1 MPTVIMPK
9 MGDAMEEGTIVK
21 WLKAIGDQVAKNEP
35 IAEIETDKA
44 TVELTADYVGT
55 LSRRFAGEGE
65 SVAIGKPIAVITG
78 EGETADESDAAPAP
92 VPAAAQGKAEGG
104 ETTHGAIAEA
114 PAPPPPQT
122 QEATLAP
129 APAEG
134 ERLKVSPLARRIA
147 QEHEIDLRGV
157 HGSGPNGRI
166 VREDVEAALRAPQ
179 ANATPAAST
188 QQATPTPTPAAADA
202 PVQSPAPQVED
213 GDERVSLSRMRTAIA
228 RQMSVSKS
236 TIPHFYVSAEVD
248 MTEALAWRKRLNEAA
263 AAEGY
268 KITVNDMIVKA
279 AAMALVKYPN
289 LNASFGGDHIV
300 MHRHV
305 NISIAVALK
314 EGLIAPVVRDVD
326 KKSLGTVAREAN
338 DLVGRAR
345 AGKVT
350 PAEYSGG
357 TFTVSNLGPF
367 GVDTFIAIV
376 TAPQG
381 GALAVASSAQQA
393 VVVDGEIVIRD
404 RMNITLSADHRITDG
419 AEGAQFIGEVRRL
432 LENPL
437 ALLM

>member
-9 MGDAMEEGTIVK
+9 MGDAMEEGTVVK

-55 LSRRFAGEGE
+55 LSKRFAGEGE

-78 EGETADESDAAPAP
+78 EGESADEGDEAPAP

-114 PAPPPPQT
+114 PAPPQQT
-122 QEATLAP
+122 QQAAPTP

-157 HGSGPNGRI
+157 RGSGPNGRI

-179 ANATPAAST
+179 TAGAQGAAAPAPA
-188 QQATPTPTPAAADA
+188 PTADA
-202 PVQSPAPQVED
+202 PVQSPAPQVEE

-228 RQMSVSKS
+228 RQMSISKS

-248 MTEALAWRKRLNEAA
+248 MTEALSWRKRLNAA
-263 AAEGY
+263 AAADGY

-279 AAMALVKYPN
+279 AALALVKYPN

-300 MHRHV
+300 MHGHV

-326 KKSLGTVAREAN
+326 KKSLGTVARETH

-345 AGKVT
+345 DGKIT

-393 VVVDGEIVIRD
+393 VVLDGAIVVRD

>member
-1 MPTVIMPK
+1 
-9 MGDAMEEGTIVK
+9 
-21 WLKAIGDQVAKNEP
+21 
-35 IAEIETDKA
+35 
-44 TVELTADYVGT
+44 
-55 LSRRFAGEGE
+55 
-65 SVAIGKPIAVITG
+65 
-78 EGETADESDAAPAP
+78 
-92 VPAAAQGKAEGG
+92 
-104 ETTHGAIAEA
+104 
-114 PAPPPPQT
+114 
-122 QEATLAP
+122 
-129 APAEG
+129 
-134 ERLKVSPLARRIA
+134 VSPLARRIA